1 MTCSRRI
8 RPATSTLRS
17 LHVHTGHP
25 GTLSNPRKHMFA
37 LVSRK
42 RALHTHSPNTN
53 PPAIPARKVSRTDCH
68 TVPTEVMN
76 DVNRL
81 VSWSIRPT
89 LDTVNS
95 IMYDPSS
102 LVPESQC
109 STLIQHMRS
118 ITDNSYKI
126 RMLAPTKNMKGR
138 DNKAVKESKEK
149 FQAKMQMQ
157 EAILNPANPN

>member
-1 MTCSRRI
+1 
-8 RPATSTLRS
+8 
-17 LHVHTGHP
+17 
-25 GTLSNPRKHMFA
+25 
-37 LVSRK
+37 
-42 RALHTHSPNTN
+42 
-53 PPAIPARKVSRTDCH
+53 
-68 TVPTEVMN
+68 MN

-138 DNKAVKESKEK
+138 DNKAVKESKER